1 MRDMASSN
9 ILGNNRT
16 AERRR
21 IELRQLI
28 DDYEE
33 NPTLRLSALR
43 AGDEIAVE
51 TLHERLHFR
60 VIDPLLGRVAVTAVA
75 GGRNFD
81 DEACAVH
88 GATWGGSMLWTGR
101 IVVGMNLEI
110 SHPRKSAN
118 FLFSP
123 VSRFEVRRAGAVVY
137 QSGFAG
143 LRAVGP
149 LELS

>member
-1 MRDMASSN
+1 MAMSN
-9 ILGNNRT
+9 MHNRT
-16 AERRR
+16 TERRR

-33 NPTLRLSALR
+33 NPTLRLSQLR
-43 AGDEIAVE
+43 EGDEIAVE
-51 TLHERLHFR
+51 TLHERLLFR
-60 VIDPLLGRVAVTAVA
+60 VVNPEIGRVAVTAAA

-81 DEACAVH
+81 NEPCAVH

-123 VSRFEVRRAGAVVY
+123 VSRFEVHREGAVVV
-137 QSGFAG
+137 QSGFSG

>member
-1 MRDMASSN
+1 M
-9 ILGNNRT
+9 LGDNRT
-16 AERRR
+16 TERRR

-33 NPTLRLSALR
+33 NPTLRISALHE
-43 AGDEIAVE
+43 GDEVGVE
-51 TLHERLHFR
+51 TLHERLCFR
-60 VIDPLLGRVAVTAVA
+60 VLDPLLGRVSVTAVA

-81 DEACAVH
+81 DEPCAVH

-123 VSRFEVRRAGAVVY
+123 VSRFEVRRAGNLVHH
-137 QSGFAG
+137 SGFVA
-143 LRAVGP
+143 LRPNAP

>member
-1 MRDMASSN
+1 MAVSN
-9 ILGNNRT
+9 MLNNRT
-16 AERRR
+16 TERRR

-33 NPTLRLSALR
+33 NPTLRIATLQT
-43 AGDEIAVE
+43 GDEIAVE

-60 VIDPLLGRVAVTAVA
+60 VIDAPLGRAAVTAVA
-75 GGRNFD
+75 GGRYFD
-81 DEACAVH
+81 DEPCAVH

-123 VSRFEVRRAGAVVY
+123 VSRFEVRRAGVVVC
-137 QSGFAG
+137 QSGFPA
-143 LRAVGP
+143 LRTVGQY
-149 LELS
+149 ELS

>member
-1 MRDMASSN
+1 MALTKSM
-9 ILGNNRT
+9 GNNRT
-16 AERRR
+16 SERRR

-33 NPTLRLSALR
+33 NPTLRLAALR

-51 TLHERLHFR
+51 TLHERLRFR
-60 VIDPLLGRVAVTAVA
+60 VIDPPLGRVAVTAVA
-75 GGRNFD
+75 GGRNFY
-81 DEACAVH
+81 DEQCAVH

-123 VSRFEVRRAGAVVY
+123 VSRFEVRRAGVVVC
-137 QSGFAG
+137 QSGFPA
-143 LRAVGP
+143 LRTIGQF
-149 LELS
+149 ELS

>member
-1 MRDMASSN
+1 MHGDSFT
-9 ILGNNRT
+9 I
-16 AERRR
+16 ERRR

-33 NPTLRLSALR
+33 NPTLRIASLQIDDEVAL
-43 AGDEIAVE
+43 E
-51 TLHERLHFR
+51 TLHERFSLR
-60 VIDPLLGRVAVTAVA
+60 VVEPSLGRVKVTAVA

-81 DEACAVH
+81 GEACTVH
-88 GATWGGSMLWTGR
+88 GSTWGGSMLWTGR

-123 VSRFEVRRAGAVVY
+123 VSRFEVRRAGALVHL
-137 QSGFAG
+137 SGFSKIRS
-143 LRAVGP
+143 LGP
-149 LELS
+149 VPLS

>member
-1 MRDMASSN
+1 M
-9 ILGNNRT
+9 LGDSFT
-16 AERRR
+16 IERRR

-28 DDYEE
+28 DEYEE
-33 NPTLRLSALR
+33 NPSLRIASLK
-43 AGDEIAVE
+43 AGDEIGIE
-51 TLHERLHFR
+51 TLHERLCFR
-60 VIDPLLGRVAVTAVA
+60 VLDPGGGRVTVTAAA

-81 DEACAVH
+81 DEPCAVH

-123 VSRFEVRRAGAVVY
+123 VSRFEVRRAGAVV
-137 QSGFAG
+137 QHSGFSR
-143 LRAVGP
+143 LRPIGP
-149 LELS
+149 SQLS

>member
-1 MRDMASSN
+1 MAISN
-9 ILGNNRT
+9 MFNRT
-16 AERRR
+16 TERRR

-33 NPTLRLSALR
+33 NPTLRISQLCE
-43 AGDEIAVE
+43 GDEITVE
-51 TLHERLHFR
+51 TLHERLLFR
-60 VIDPLLGRVAVTAVA
+60 VINPSVGRVAVTAAA
-75 GGRNFD
+75 GGRNFA
-81 DEACAVH
+81 DEACSVH

-123 VSRFEVRRAGAVVY
+123 VSRFEVYRGGAVVSH
-137 QSGFAG
+137 SGFSSLRG
-143 LRAVGP
+143 LAP
-149 LELS
+149 AELS

>member
-1 MRDMASSN
+1 MAVSN
-9 ILGNNRT
+9 MLNNRT
-16 AERRR
+16 SERRR

-33 NPTLRLSALR
+33 NPTLRISTLT

-60 VIDPLLGRVAVTAVA
+60 ILDAPLGRVAVTAVA
-75 GGRNFD
+75 GGRHFD
-81 DEACAVH
+81 DEPCAVH

-123 VSRFEVRRAGAVVY
+123 VSRFEVRRAGVVVC
-137 QSGFAG
+137 QSGFPA
-143 LRAVGP
+143 LRTVGQY
-149 LELS
+149 ELS

>member
-1 MRDMASSN
+1 MAVSN
-9 ILGNNRT
+9 FLGSNRT
-16 AERRR
+16 TERRR

-33 NPTLRLSALR
+33 NPTLRLSSLR
-43 AGDEIAVE
+43 EGDEIAVE
-51 TLHERLHFR
+51 TLHERLRFR
-60 VIDPLLGRVAVTAVA
+60 VLDPRIGRVAVTAAA

-123 VSRFEVRRAGAVVY
+123 VSRFEVWRSGTVVF
-137 QSGFAG
+137 QSGFTG
-143 LRAVGP
+143 LRPVGP
-149 LELS
+149 FELS